1 MKKILTLILFS
12 GFLLSFAQQ
21 KQDEMYVVIVE
32 FEGKRFDSLYLVF
45 NFTEEIRGQ
54 SNDGYTWEFRYPASL
69 HERTQFST
77 FRIPGT
83 PDTVRNHMNFTLTLD
98 GNTLVGAFFIF
109 SAPESRIT
117 ARHMGTQ
124 TMPNMPGDFCM
135 ETRQMINVTF
145 VVDNFEISTDDQEL
159 ITAIIAQHRG
169 RGFTRHPFFHV
180 GFTDEVLLQRNMEFI
195 QEHPNSQW
203 MMASLYQNLSSF
215 NSMDDV
221 AKVFNLFSQERQQS
235 FFGQQVYREMT
246 RDMTFVN
253 QKLPTWDADEL
264 QWIIQ
269 DSSRYN
275 LVLFSAS
282 WCAPCTRQVP
292 ILKEIYRDLGQQI
305 IMTYVSLDDER
316 TVDNWRTKM
325 REHQIPWRSLMVLTR
340 EMDRTI
346 REYYA
351 VRGIPTAI
359 LVHPH
364 TMQKERLNLWEE
376 ADRQR
381 LHELVK

>member
-1 MKKILTLILFS
+1 MKKILTLFLLG

-21 KQDEMYVVIVE
+21 QQDEIFTAIVE

-45 NFTEEIRGQ
+45 TFDDEIRGQ

-69 HERTQFST
+69 HESTQLVR
-77 FRIPGT
+77 FRVPGS
-83 PDTVRNHMNFTLTLD
+83 PDTVRNIVFSLTLD
-98 GNTLVGAFFIF
+98 GNTLAGGFFIF
-109 SAPESRIT
+109 GAPESRVT
-117 ARHMGTQ
+117 ARHIGAQ
-124 TMPNMPGDFCM
+124 TLPNMPEMCM
-135 ETRQMINVTF
+135 ETREMIRVTF

-159 ITAIIAQHRG
+159 ITTIMAHHRG
-169 RGFTRHPFFHV
+169 RGFTRHPFSHA

-195 QEHPNSQW
+195 KEHPNSQW

-215 NSMDDV
+215 NSNDDI

-235 FFGQQVYREMT
+235 FFGQKVYRYISPNVV
-246 RDMTFVN
+246 FLN
-253 QKLPTWDADEL
+253 QKLNTWDTDVFE
-264 QWIIQ
+264 WIVQ

-275 LVLFSAS
+275 LILFSAS
-282 WCAPCTRQVP
+282 WCPPCTRQIP
-292 ILKEIYRDLGQQI
+292 ILKEIYRDLGRDL
-305 IMTYVSLDDER
+305 IMTYVSLDVGQR

-325 REHQIPWRSLMVLTR
+325 REHEIPWRSLMVLTR
-340 EMDRTI
+340 GKAR
-346 REYYA
+346 A
-351 VRGIPTAI
+351 VRSYHGIRGIPQAI

-381 LHELVK
+381 LYDLVR